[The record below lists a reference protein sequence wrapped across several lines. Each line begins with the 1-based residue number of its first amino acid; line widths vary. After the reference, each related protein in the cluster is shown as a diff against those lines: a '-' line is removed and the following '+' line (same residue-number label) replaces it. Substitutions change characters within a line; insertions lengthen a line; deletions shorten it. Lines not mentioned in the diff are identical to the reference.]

1 MAQKYDPEI
10 KLNQFGHPDIDFY
23 IREAKQLR
31 RDAISALIRDI
42 AGWLKKTIGRGQHL
56 PMRAV
61 H

>member
-1 MAQKYDPEI
+1 MPLKYEPEI
-10 KLNQFGHPDIDFY
+10 KLNPFGHPAVDFY

-42 AGWLKKTIGRGQHL
+42 AGWLKKTIGKGQHL